1 MFNDEYPISS
11 TNMQE
16 FSTVDGFLE
25 VTEDLADMIKYVANE
40 PSVGLFYVQKHI
52 QNATPNLVNLK
63 NNVVEK
69 SHETV
74 LHTEDSDDS
83 IAMMRS
89 MKECGFPIAEEM
101 IREIKKSLSV
111 MSNKQPR
118 KGLLS
123 SSGSGYIGRT
133 SSWSPATL
141 GSNTMFPHPER
152 DKNGGYLSGV
162 FKSAKQKVTNLKWP
176 QVESKESRKSEDGNL
191 RLNPSPTSTNAK
203 ESHLTLPEAEG
214 EDLLSSQDGKQLQEE
229 SRLSTSLSHQA
240 LLSLYENYDEFKAGS
255 EVKLEEWLEG
265 VTANEERPREKN

>member
-52 QNATPNLVNLK
+52 QNSTPNLVNLK

-101 IREIKKSLSV
+101 IGEIKKSLSI
-111 MSNKQPR
+111 MTNKQPR

-123 SSGSGYIGRT
+123 SSRSGYSGRT
-133 SSWSPATL
+133 SSWSAATF
-141 GSNTMFPHPER
+141 GSNTMFPHPDSE
-152 DKNGGYLSGV
+152 KNVGYLSGV

-191 RLNPSPTSTNAK
+191 WLNPSPTSPNAK

-214 EDLLSSQDGKQLQEE
+214 ENLLSSQDGKQLQEE

-240 LLSLYENYDEFKAGS
+240 LLLYENYDEFKAGR
-255 EVKLEEWLEG
+255 EVKLEEWLGG
-265 VTANEERPREKN
+265 VAGNEERPREKN

>member
-1 MFNDEYPISS
+1 
-11 TNMQE
+11 MQE

-40 PSVGLFYVQKHI
+40 PSVGLFFVQKHI

-74 LHTEDSDDS
+74 LHTEDLEDCVT
-83 IAMMRS
+83 MMRS

-101 IREIKKSLSV
+101 IGEIKKSLTI
-111 MSNKQPR
+111 MSHKQPR

-123 SSGSGYIGRT
+123 SSGSGFVGRT
-133 SSWSPATL
+133 SSWSPATF
-141 GSNTMFPHPER
+141 GSNSIFPR
-152 DKNGGYLSGV
+152 DSEKNGGYFSGV

-191 RLNPSPTSTNAK
+191 PSPTSSNPK
-203 ESHLTLPEAEG
+203 ESHLTVPEAQG
-214 EDLLSSQDGKQLQEE
+214 EDTLTSQDGNKQLQEE
-229 SRLSTSLSHQA
+229 PRLSTSLSHQA
-240 LLSLYENYDEFKAGS
+240 LLSLYDNFDEFKADR
-255 EVKLEEWLEG
+255 EAKLEEWLGG
-265 VTANEERPREKN
+265 VAGDEEHHKEKK

>member
-74 LHTEDSDDS
+74 LHTEDADDS
-83 IAMMRS
+83 ISMMRS
-89 MKECGFPIAEEM
+89 MKECGFPIVEEM
-101 IREIKKSLSV
+101 IGEIKKSLSI

-133 SSWSPATL
+133 SSWSPATF
-141 GSNTMFPHPER
+141 GSDTMFPHR
-152 DKNGGYLSGV
+152 DSEKNGGYLSGV

-176 QVESKESRKSEDGNL
+176 QVESKESRKSEVDNL
-191 RLNPSPTSTNAK
+191 RLNPSPTSPNAK

-229 SRLSTSLSHQA
+229 SRLSTSLSDQA
-240 LLSLYENYDEFKAGS
+240 SLSLHENYDEFKADR
-255 EVKLEEWLEG
+255 EIKLEEWLGG
-265 VTANEERPREKN
+265 VAGNEERPREKN